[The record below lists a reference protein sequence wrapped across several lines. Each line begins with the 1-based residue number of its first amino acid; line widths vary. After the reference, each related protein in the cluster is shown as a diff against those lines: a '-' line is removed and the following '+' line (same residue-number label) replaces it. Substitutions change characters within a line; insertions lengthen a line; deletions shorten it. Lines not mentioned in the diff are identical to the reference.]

1 METVAI
7 RALRVHKDLRAEK
20 EIQVLM
26 ETVVA

>member
-7 RALRVHKDLRAEK
+7 QEIKVYKDLRVEK

>member
-7 RALRVHKDLRAEK
+7 KEIKVYKDLRVEK